1 MKLLGSYRNGN
12 YTVSIFDDGTKIR
25 ETEEDEFVASF
36 PESFDCKICNRCDMG
51 CPQCHEKSTCDGKLG
66 NLNRAFIKTLKPY
79 TEIACLSGDTIVH
92 TKMGSMEIKDLKIGD
107 EIFDSEHKLRKI
119 TNIQRS
125 DKNVYQIKGHKGIKI
140 KCSED
145 HPFLS
150 NGKLVTADKMKGKN
164 IDYLSATLIN
174 ETEKYVID
182 MGKYVNPKKDIPG
195 SRGGKFLPDGRIMLK
210 HNSVPIQR
218 YISLTPELMFAY
230 GLYVAEGS
238 TRNYTL
244 NINEEALAR
253 EIGAVWVKT
262 FNSSYF
268 DIIKHEDRNSLDL
281 ELRPAALMDV
291 LFKKEMQSGTGARNK
306 SLRYLYHINDISL
319 IRAAL
324 AGLVIGDGCFRKR
337 KNAESVAISLKT
349 TSKYLAYDYAYL
361 IAKWFGVYSS
371 VYHGMSPERKLEGR
385 VLKASDYYMVDIYG
399 YDNCKKVL
407 GKYFP
412 LEDTRKFVEKNK
424 KTYREILDFQPI
436 EKNEVLYDITL
447 DGGTHIFPING
458 YVLTHNCGGGN
469 ILEQPDLNH
478 FLKELKELK
487 VIPSAT
493 VNQVHFERYKNY
505 LKALTD
511 NELLYGL
518 GISLNNPTEEFISK
532 VKEFPNAVIH
542 VIAGLFTEADYN
554 KLKNRGL
561 KILILGYKHFGR
573 GDNYYEKHSI
583 EIENNI
589 SWLKNNLKTIVS
601 DFEVVSFDNLALEQ
615 LNVRSIMSPEE
626 WETFYMGNDGSHTMY
641 IDMVEGT
648 FAKTSTSTQR
658 YPIMDTIEEMFE
670 IIKAQS

>member
-1 MKLLGSYRNGN
+1 MKLLGTYQNGN

-66 NLNRAFIKTLKPY
+66 NLNRTFIKTLRPY
-79 TEIACLSGDTIVH
+79 TEIAL
-92 TKMGSMEIKDLKIGD
+92 
-107 EIFDSEHKLRKI
+107 
-119 TNIQRS
+119 
-125 DKNVYQIKGHKGIKI
+125 
-140 KCSED
+140 
-145 HPFLS
+145 
-150 NGKLVTADKMKGKN
+150 
-164 IDYLSATLIN
+164 
-174 ETEKYVID
+174 
-182 MGKYVNPKKDIPG
+182 
-195 SRGGKFLPDGRIMLK
+195 
-210 HNSVPIQR
+210 
-218 YISLTPELMFAY
+218 
-230 GLYVAEGS
+230 
-238 TRNYTL
+238 
-244 NINEEALAR
+244 
-253 EIGAVWVKT
+253 
-262 FNSSYF
+262 
-268 DIIKHEDRNSLDL
+268 
-281 ELRPAALMDV
+281 
-291 LFKKEMQSGTGARNK
+291 
-306 SLRYLYHINDISL
+306 
-319 IRAAL
+319 
-324 AGLVIGDGCFRKR
+324 
-337 KNAESVAISLKT
+337 
-349 TSKYLAYDYAYL
+349 
-361 IAKWFGVYSS
+361 
-371 VYHGMSPERKLEGR
+371 
-385 VLKASDYYMVDIYG
+385 
-399 YDNCKKVL
+399 
-407 GKYFP
+407 
-412 LEDTRKFVEKNK
+412 
-424 KTYREILDFQPI
+424 
-436 EKNEVLYDITL
+436 
-447 DGGTHIFPING
+447 
-458 YVLTHNCGGGN
+458 GGGN

-493 VNQVHFERYKNY
+493 VNQVHFEKYKNY

-511 NELLYGL
+511 NKLLYGL

-573 GDNYYEKHSI
+573 GDDYYEKHSV

-589 SWLKNNLKTIVS
+589 SWLKNNLETIVS